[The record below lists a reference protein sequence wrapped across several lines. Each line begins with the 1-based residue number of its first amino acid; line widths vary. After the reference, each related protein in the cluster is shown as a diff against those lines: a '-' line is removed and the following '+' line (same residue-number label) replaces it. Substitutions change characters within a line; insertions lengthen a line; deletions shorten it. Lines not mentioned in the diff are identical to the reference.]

1 MHQVLVVY
9 NFDFSQK
16 LSFGIS
22 RSLASENFLMQAPF
36 KFKGI
41 HSCEAVVLSC
51 IDFRF
56 WKETVEFVEKELG
69 IRDFDFPSL
78 PGSAKAINEGEENG
92 LAFSCI
98 SVPVELHHAQ
108 KIVII
113 NHEDCG
119 AYGGS
124 KKFDGDKE
132 AEQKFHEEELQ
143 KAKEKI
149 LAKYPEKEVIL
160 AYARLSDDNMNINF
174 IRL

>member
-1 MHQVLVVY
+1 
-9 NFDFSQK
+9 
-16 LSFGIS
+16 
-22 RSLASENFLMQAPF
+22 MQASF

-56 WKETVEFVEKELG
+56 WKETVQFIEGELG
-69 IRDFDFPSL
+69 IKDFDFPSL

-124 KKFDGDKE
+124 KKFDGNKI

-143 KAKEKI
+143 KAKTKI

-160 AYARLSDDNMNINF
+160 AYACLIDNGKNVEFFEIN
-174 IRL
+174 